1 MTDAISALE
10 YPHWLIVVGA
20 ILVMLGFFGIAFRQ
34 GKGVE
39 VIDESTELAPTQA
52 NRKAKPAEQTRSRK
66 TAVKEEPLDVPSFL
80 DKGPK

>member
-52 NRKAKPAEQTRSRK
+52 NRKLAEQTRSRK

-80 DKGPK
+80 DRGPK